1 MYDQRIVDI
10 VAKKDRKKPKKT
22 LNKIFKGAK
31 KTKAPKTKGT
41 HKMPDGST
49 MSGKTHTTTSK
60 LIKGPSKS
68 MKGRRSKY

>member
-1 MYDQRIVDI
+1 MYDQSIVDI

-31 KTKAPKTKGT
+31 KTKTPKTKGT
-41 HKMPDGST
+41 HKMPDGT
-49 MSGKTHTTTSK
+49 IMSGSKHTKNSK
-60 LIKGPSKS
+60 VVKGPRKP

>member
-41 HKMPDGST
+41 HKMPDGSI

>member
-1 MYDQRIVDI
+1 MYDQSIVDI

-41 HKMPDGST
+41 HKMPDGSI
-49 MSGKTHTTTSK
+49 MSGKKHTATSK
-60 LIKGPSKS
+60 VLKGPRKP